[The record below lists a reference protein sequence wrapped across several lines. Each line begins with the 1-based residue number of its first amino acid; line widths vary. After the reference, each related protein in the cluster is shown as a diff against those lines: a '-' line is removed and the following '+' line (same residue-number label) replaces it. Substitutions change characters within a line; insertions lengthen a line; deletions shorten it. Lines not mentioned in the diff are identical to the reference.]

1 MVTEFSKP
9 ALFLTPGQLKP
20 MKFYQ
25 IVAGADLSSDDWQ
38 IGDLMY
44 TSDYYYYGSNNER
57 TLDII
62 NPRTKTKVSQEYND
76 YRYREIKEGESF
88 TVTV

>member
-9 ALFLTPGQLKP
+9 AQFLTHGQLKP

-25 IVAGADLSSDDWQ
+25 IVAMANLSSEWQ

-44 TSDYYYYGSNNER
+44 TSNYYYYWSDKVR

-88 TVTV
+88 TVTM